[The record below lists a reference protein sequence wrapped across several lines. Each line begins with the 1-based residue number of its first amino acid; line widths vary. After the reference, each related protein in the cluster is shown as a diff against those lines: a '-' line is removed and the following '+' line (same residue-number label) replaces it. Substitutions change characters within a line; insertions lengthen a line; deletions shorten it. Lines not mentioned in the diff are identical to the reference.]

1 MKKDTKQIKG
11 DRDIQ
16 LFIGSLLRWGVLLS
30 MAVVIFGGIVYLY
43 RHGQTTI
50 DYSKF
55 KGEPSLTS
63 KFVDIIEGVFAF
75 KGRAIIQLGIIL
87 LIATPIARVLTSAIG
102 FVAEKDYLYVT
113 ITLVVLAIIMFSMLG
128 GFGG

>member
-1 MKKDTKQIKG
+1 MKKDIKQIKG

-30 MAVVIFGGIVYLY
+30 MAVVIFGGIVYLC

-50 DYSKF
+50 DYSQF
-55 KGEPSLTS
+55 KGEPSLTT

-102 FVAEKDYLYVT
+102 FIAEKDYLYVA

>member
-1 MKKDTKQIKG
+1 MKQ

-43 RHGQTTI
+43 RHGHSVTDYTT
-50 DYSKF
+50 F
-55 KGEPSLTS
+55 KGQPAMTTNLSA
-63 KFVDIIEGVFAF
+63 IINGIFTF
-75 KGRAIIQLGIIL
+75 RGRSIIQLGILL
-87 LIATPIARVLTSAIG
+87 LIATPIARVLSSAIG
-102 FVAEKDYLYVT
+102 FIAEKDYLYT
-113 ITLVVLAIIMFSMLG
+113 GIALTVLAIIAVSMLG